1 MKRFPTL
8 LFLLLVA
15 LPSWSQGLEDW
26 YKYISELSGVDKNAG
41 LTTFMTLVIPPG
53 GMYQAMGTA
62 YSAVLKDS
70 GYLEANPAGSALLK
84 DTELSVYHNDWIGD
98 SRLETVVFTI
108 REGDFGYGF
117 GAKLLYLPFDAVDAW
132 GERYQNAGSQAYAKG
147 YYTEFIGTANMSYT
161 MLSNYYF
168 HGITVGANLKVAQR
182 TVPDAIATGQSALD
196 LMVDLGAIT
205 KVNFLKFYPS
215 RERNLSFSA
224 VLKNVGAAVE
234 GDPLPT
240 AFVAG
245 MAYSPIRP
253 LTLSVDY
260 NIPINLG
267 EKFSLFNLSGLSL
280 SDSESQWV
288 ATGMNLALTS
298 FWAVQAG
305 LNIKPGRP
313 RLTAGSTVDLDKVS
327 VNVSY
332 TVDLLTTLA
341 VPDRLAVEVK
351 LDLGDLGRQEAEDRA
366 REYYLAGL
374 DAYAKGNLEDAVV
387 QWDKALAILPT
398 FLPAK
403 ELKETAQKAIEL
415 RQKMEQSQK
424 IEQ

>member
-1 MKRFPTL
+1 M
-8 LFLLLVA
+8 
-15 LPSWSQGLEDW
+15 WSQGLEDW
-26 YKYISELSGVDKNAG
+26 YKYLSELSGIDKNAG

-84 DTELSVYHNDWIGD
+84 NTELSVYHNDWIGD
-98 SRLETVVFTI
+98 SRLESVVFTM

-132 GERYQNAGSQAYAKG
+132 GSRYQNPGSQAYAKG
-147 YYTEFIGTANMSYT
+147 YYTEFIGTANASYT

-168 HGITVGANLKVAQR
+168 QGITLGANLKFAQR
-182 TVPDAIATGQSALD
+182 TVPDAIATGQSAVG
-196 LMVDLGAIT
+196 LMADIGAIT

-215 RERNLSFSA
+215 RERNVAFSL
-224 VLKNVGAAVE
+224 VLKNFGEPVQ

-240 AFVAG
+240 MLVAG

-253 LTLSVDY
+253 LTLSVDT
-260 NIPINLG
+260 NVPMTLNSNLT
-267 EKFSLFNLSGLSL
+267 LSSNA
-280 SDSESQWV
+280 ESPWV
-288 ATGMNLALTS
+288 ATGMNIALTS
-298 FWAVQAG
+298 FWALQAG
-305 LNIKPGRP
+305 FDIEPGRP

-327 VNVSY
+327 INVSY
-332 TVDLLTTLA
+332 TVDLVTTLA

-374 DAYAKGNLEDAVV
+374 DAYAKGNLEDAIV
-387 QWDKALAILPT
+387 QWDKALSILPT

-415 RQKMEQSQK
+415 RKTMEQSQK